1 MRTQALARKRCGPC
15 ANVECECRALRAGC
29 KRQLLLPMQ
38 RGWSLPLM
46 VTVSRAGHLKQSL
59 GPTMVVAARLEPLA
73 VPISLRAEE
82 NQVLADGQADRQEA
96 EGRE

>member
-1 MRTQALARKRCGPC
+1 M
-15 ANVECECRALRAGC
+15 
-29 KRQLLLPMQ
+29 
-38 RGWSLPLM
+38 PLM

-59 GPTMVVAARLEPLA
+59 GPAMVVAAGRARLTEPLA
-73 VPISLRAEE
+73 VPISLRAEG